1 MQITM
6 LGTGSAM
13 VTECYNTCFLI
24 SDNDKHFMVDG
35 GGGNMV
41 LRQLKYAGYHC
52 MDIHEIFVT
61 HKHID
66 HLMGVIWVIR
76 TICQCKGKGSY
87 NGKVNVYA
95 HEEVIGLIKEMLGK
109 LLWKEQINLLDQCVC
124 WNVVEDGEKREI
136 LGREV
141 TFFDIQSIKD
151 RQFGFC
157 IELEDG
163 EKLTCCG
170 DESYHPCE
178 RVYVE
183 NSKWLLHEAFCLH
196 SQADIFNPYEKHHK
210 TVKDACEMAEELKVK
225 NLILYHTEDS
235 DLKHRKDSYYKEGSR
250 YYHGNLY
257 IPEDLETILL

>member
-24 SDNDKHFMVDG
+24 SDSDKHFMVDG

-109 LLWKEQINLLDQCVC
+109 LLWKEQINLLDQCV
-124 WNVVEDGEKREI
+124 
-136 LGREV
+136 
-141 TFFDIQSIKD
+141 
-151 RQFGFC
+151 
-157 IELEDG
+157 
-163 EKLTCCG
+163 
-170 DESYHPCE
+170 
-178 RVYVE
+178 
-183 NSKWLLHEAFCLH
+183 
-196 SQADIFNPYEKHHK
+196 
-210 TVKDACEMAEELKVK
+210 
-225 NLILYHTEDS
+225 
-235 DLKHRKDSYYKEGSR
+235 
-250 YYHGNLY
+250 
-257 IPEDLETILL
+257 